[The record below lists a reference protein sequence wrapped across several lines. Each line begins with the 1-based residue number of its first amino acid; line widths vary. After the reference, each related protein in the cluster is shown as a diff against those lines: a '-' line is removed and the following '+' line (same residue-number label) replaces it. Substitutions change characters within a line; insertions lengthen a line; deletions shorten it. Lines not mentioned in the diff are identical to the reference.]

1 MTNKIVH
8 SCSYAL
14 AGKKTVLLEAW
25 LGTCVGVA
33 LFDPEADVGGLIHLL
48 LDRPTD
54 LADIPFKPETY
65 AASGLP
71 LLIEALCAA
80 GAAKERLIAHVAGG
94 SLVAPISSR
103 DLNLDIGGR
112 TADEV
117 LKILKHER
125 IHISQVETGGYFSCR
140 MILDPMG
147 WHCSVTPFF
156 PERKSPAIFARN
168 HSLLSETDVRKAITN
183 IKPIP
188 QVALKVMRML
198 RDEEYDMADLDK
210 EIRQDQVISGMVLS
224 FANSIFIGLR
234 QKVDSISR
242 ALTMLGEKRFLSL
255 VLSAAIESI
264 YPENVYGYSS
274 CKGGLFRHA
283 LGTALIA
290 QNLAHFTKRADPD
303 VSYTAGLLHDI
314 GKIVLDQHVASSAPD
329 FYHSI
334 NESGVEL
341 LILEKEK
348 FGFNHCEIGGILAER
363 WSLADDLIEV
373 IKKHHVPQTA
383 RIPRDLTMIVYLADL
398 LMSRFGIGY
407 DLERLNTDELAKNL
421 RSLGL
426 TSEQFPALVNLIPKD
441 IFAPSE

>member
-8 SCSYAL
+8 SCSFAI
-14 AGKKTVLLEAW
+14 AEKKNVVLEAW

-33 LFDPEADVGGLIHLL
+33 IFDPEANVGGLIHLL

-54 LADIPFKPETY
+54 LNDIPFKPETY

-71 LLIEALCAA
+71 LLIEALCQA
-80 GAAKERLIAHVAGG
+80 GAVKDRLIAHIAGG
-94 SLVAPISSR
+94 SLVAPISNR

-117 LKILKHER
+117 LAILRHEK

-140 MILDPMG
+140 MILNPVG
-147 WHCSVTPFF
+147 WQCTVKPFF
-156 PERKSPAIFARN
+156 PDTKNSILPRPKSILTAADIRQ
-168 HSLLSETDVRKAITN
+168 AITN

-188 QVALKVMRML
+188 QIALKVMRML
-198 RDEEYDMADLDK
+198 RDEDYKMADLAK

-224 FANSIFIGLR
+224 FANSVFVGLR
-234 QKVDSISR
+234 QKIDSISR
-242 ALTMLGEKRFLSL
+242 ALTMLGEKKFLAL

-264 YPENVYGYSS
+264 YPEKVYGYSS

-290 QNLAHFTKRADPD
+290 RNLASFTNRAEPD

-314 GKIVLDQHVASSAPD
+314 GKIVLDQHVASFAPD
-329 FYHSI
+329 FYRSI

-348 FGFNHCEIGGILAER
+348 FGFSHTEIGGLLGEQ

-373 IKKHHVPQTA
+373 IRNHHKPQTA
-383 RIPRDLTMIVYLADL
+383 GSYGDLTTIVYLADL

-407 DLERLNTDELAKNL
+407 DLERLNTDELAENL
-421 RSLGL
+421 GRLGL
-426 TSEQFPALVNLIPKD
+426 KTEQFPALVNLIPKD
-441 IFAPSE
+441 IFTLNE